1 MVQMCRQMCERGV
14 VRTGEGIIL
23 VIPNKDI
30 NDIVRMTRKFRCIS
44 WWSYWKSITRNE
56 NTRRWISWHVI
67 WNFNASILGNMLMG
81 KGAMR
86 AGKGT
91 GRTRRGYN
99 AMIHMSKIF

>member
-1 MVQMCRQMCERGV
+1 
-14 VRTGEGIIL
+14 
-23 VIPNKDI
+23 
-30 NDIVRMTRKFRCIS
+30 
-44 WWSYWKSITRNE
+44 
-56 NTRRWISWHVI
+56 
-67 WNFNASILGNMLMG
+67 MG

>member
-1 MVQMCRQMCERGV
+1 MKTQGGFLGMLFG
-14 VRTGEGIIL
+14 TL
-23 VIPNKDI
+23 D
-30 NDIVRMTRKFRCIS
+30 
-44 WWSYWKSITRNE
+44 
-56 NTRRWISWHVI
+56 
-67 WNFNASILGNMLMG
+67 ASILGNMLMG